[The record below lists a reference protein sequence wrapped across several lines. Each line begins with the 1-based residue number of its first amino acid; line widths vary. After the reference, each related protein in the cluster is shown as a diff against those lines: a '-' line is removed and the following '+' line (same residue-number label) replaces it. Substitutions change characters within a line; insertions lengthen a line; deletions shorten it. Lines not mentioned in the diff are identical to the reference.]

1 MTTQAM
7 PLALSGSDTYAAYLF
22 ASPPRCGS
30 GFRFMA

>member
-7 PLALSGSDTYAAYLF
+7 PKALSGSDTHAVYSF